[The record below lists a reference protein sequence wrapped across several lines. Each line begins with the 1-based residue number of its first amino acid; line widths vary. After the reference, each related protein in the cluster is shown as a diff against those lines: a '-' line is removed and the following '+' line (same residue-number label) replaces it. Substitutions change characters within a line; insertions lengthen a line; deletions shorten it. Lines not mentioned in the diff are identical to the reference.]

1 VLGVGQGH
9 RPGADLAVERVLQ
22 VVLPMGASG
31 VGPRLGPEVGHGA
44 GPAELQWDEVVELVI
59 GERCSDAVRALIL
72 SRLIGSVTDTGGRT
86 VDVYPDRQMVV
97 ERVSGVTRES
107 ASPRVQTGSGR
118 KPLSLAWHEPGGA
131 GEPVVIAIEPAP
143 GEVVE
148 LVGGEH
154 PTNPRTTMTSRAG
167 RISAGRGPRERRPG
181 RGRQR
186 HSAVRR
192 ACRRWAGTGTTPAAA
207 GA

>member
-1 VLGVGQGH
+1 
-9 RPGADLAVERVLQ
+9 
-22 VVLPMGASG
+22 
-31 VGPRLGPEVGHGA
+31 
-44 GPAELQWDEVVELVI
+44 
-59 GERCSDAVRALIL
+59 
-72 SRLIGSVTDTGGRT
+72 
-86 VDVYPDRQMVV
+86 VYPDRKMVF

-118 KPLSLAWHEPGGA
+118 KPLSFAWHDPGGA

-167 RISAGRGPRERRPG
+167 ASAQGVGHQNGDQDEEGSDTQQSGEHADDRPEQEPGQPQREREN
-181 RGRQR
+181 RGE
-186 HSAVRR
+186 
-192 ACRRWAGTGTTPAAA
+192 GGKLGPTPPTSI
-207 GA
+207 

>member
-1 VLGVGQGH
+1 LQFDPPTLGCFDVH
-9 RPGADLAVERVLQ
+9 PLD
-22 VVLPMGASG
+22 
-31 VGPRLGPEVGHGA
+31 
-44 GPAELQWDEVVELVI
+44 D
-59 GERCSDAVRALIL
+59 
-72 SRLIGSVTDTGGRT
+72 SVTDTGGRT
-86 VDVYPDRQMVV
+86 VEVYPDRQMVV

-154 PTNPRTTMTSRAG
+154 PTNPRRAG
-167 RISAGRGPRERRPG
+167 RISAGPGPPERRPG

>member
-1 VLGVGQGH
+1 
-9 RPGADLAVERVLQ
+9 
-22 VVLPMGASG
+22 
-31 VGPRLGPEVGHGA
+31 
-44 GPAELQWDEVVELVI
+44 
-59 GERCSDAVRALIL
+59 
-72 SRLIGSVTDTGGRT
+72 
-86 VDVYPDRQMVV
+86 MVV

-154 PTNPRTTMTSRAG
+154 PTNPRTTMTSRVWAH
-167 RISAGRGPRERRPG
+167 
-181 RGRQR
+181 Q
-186 HSAVRR
+186 RR
-192 ACRRWAGTGTTPAAA
+192 AWATRTATRTRKAATLSSPASMPTMGRNRNHASRSGSVRIAA
-207 GA
+207 RAVN